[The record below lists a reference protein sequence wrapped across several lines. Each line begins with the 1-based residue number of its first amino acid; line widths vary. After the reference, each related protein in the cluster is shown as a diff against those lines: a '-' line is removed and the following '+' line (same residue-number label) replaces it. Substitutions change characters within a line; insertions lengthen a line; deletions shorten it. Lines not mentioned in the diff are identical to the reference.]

1 MLGEWV
7 TGSALDCYDYY
18 STIRWNLKTWTLH
31 FCVFVFVFTSE
42 LERHSHWSKSRDKS
56 WDASRRLQWPEGSTS
71 RSSSLHTQTQK
82 NKVGREKTKLSWVGR
97 VPCACKLKLMVI
109 HENFCPIF
117 NFKMQV
123 VTQWRASEQLCSS
136 TIVTTDATKN
146 IQVSTRPPAPITRQP
161 PHLDENIWNQNLL
174 DRLLEYI
181 RLPRE
186 MFWKTSFELFAALL
200 LVAATRHFVSADCL
214 WEEKVSVFKGSS
226 TTTKN
231 LQYLWW
237 NLKTPYRASKAQIKS
252 RAWWLPQ
259 ERSLDLI
266 LLKRKWRFVQRKVK
280 RIRWWWWA

>member
-1 MLGEWV
+1 
-7 TGSALDCYDYY
+7 
-18 STIRWNLKTWTLH
+18 
-31 FCVFVFVFTSE
+31 
-42 LERHSHWSKSRDKS
+42 
-56 WDASRRLQWPEGSTS
+56 
-71 RSSSLHTQTQK
+71 
-82 NKVGREKTKLSWVGR
+82 
-97 VPCACKLKLMVI
+97 
-109 HENFCPIF
+109 
-117 NFKMQV
+117 MQV

-146 IQVSTRPPAPITRQP
+146 IQVSTPPPAPITRQP

-237 NLKTPYRASKAQIKS
+237 NLKTPYRASKAQIKHQIQGLMVATGEITGFDLAKKKVEICTKKGQKNKMMMMS
-252 RAWWLPQ
+252 IIFYQIVWPSYNNRRAEIPQ
-259 ERSLDLI
+259 GEESEETPENCLRRSV
-266 LLKRKWRFVQRKVK
+266 LLKIRANLKKLNAKKMGFWGGCCCRK
-280 RIRWWWWA
+280 

>member
-1 MLGEWV
+1 
-7 TGSALDCYDYY
+7 
-18 STIRWNLKTWTLH
+18 
-31 FCVFVFVFTSE
+31 
-42 LERHSHWSKSRDKS
+42 
-56 WDASRRLQWPEGSTS
+56 
-71 RSSSLHTQTQK
+71 
-82 NKVGREKTKLSWVGR
+82 
-97 VPCACKLKLMVI
+97 
-109 HENFCPIF
+109 
-117 NFKMQV
+117 MQV

-136 TIVTTDATKN
+136 TIVTTDATNN

-186 MFWKTSFELFAALL
+186 MFWKASFELLTALL

-237 NLKTPYRASKAQIKS
+237 NLKTPYRASKAQIKHQIQGLMVATGEITGFDLAKKKVEICTKKGQNNDDDELHFLS
-252 RAWWLPQ
+252 N
-259 ERSLDLI
+259 SLT
-266 LLKRKWRFVQRKVK
+266 FVQQQESWNSARRREWRNPWKLPATVSSVEDQGKPKKVECEENG
-280 RIRWWWWA
+280 ILGGLLL

>member
-1 MLGEWV
+1 
-7 TGSALDCYDYY
+7 
-18 STIRWNLKTWTLH
+18 
-31 FCVFVFVFTSE
+31 
-42 LERHSHWSKSRDKS
+42 
-56 WDASRRLQWPEGSTS
+56 
-71 RSSSLHTQTQK
+71 
-82 NKVGREKTKLSWVGR
+82 
-97 VPCACKLKLMVI
+97 MVI

-123 VTQWRASEQLCSS
+123 VTQRRASEQLCSS
-136 TIVTTDATKN
+136 TIVTTDATNN
-146 IQVSTRPPAPITRQP
+146 IQVSTIPPAPITRQP

-186 MFWKTSFELFAALL
+186 MFWKTSFELLTVLL

-237 NLKTPYRASKAQIKS
+237 NLKTPYRASKAQIKHQIQGLMVATGEITGFDLAKKKVEICTKKGQKNKMMMMS
-252 RAWWLPQ
+252 IIFYQIIWPSYNNRRAEIPQ
-259 ERSLDLI
+259 GEESEETPENCLRRSV
-266 LLKRKWRFVQRKVK
+266 LLKIRANLKKLNAKKMGFWGGCCCRKCH
-280 RIRWWWWA
+280 RWYLASRVGSCLYLCFH